1 MGTKLHKNI
10 GEAST
15 VPAAAKTVQ
24 SANARRSHGAVSAS
38 VRSSTPTKPC
48 ISSRL
53 RVVGEMAAIVHL
65 LMMLCGLTNER
76 DFPWEERACCTDPYE
91 EAAALQPV
99 KKCNANRTSQASS
112 ISRLS
117 IFG

>member
-15 VPAAAKTVQ
+15 VPAAAKTTQ

-65 LMMLCGLTNER
+65 LMMCAAVQSM
-76 DFPWEERACCTDPYE
+76 DRAPFIGVR
-91 EAAALQPV
+91 QRPRSR
-99 KKCNANRTSQASS
+99 KIGRSQLDDVETA
-112 ISRLS
+112 
-117 IFG
+117 